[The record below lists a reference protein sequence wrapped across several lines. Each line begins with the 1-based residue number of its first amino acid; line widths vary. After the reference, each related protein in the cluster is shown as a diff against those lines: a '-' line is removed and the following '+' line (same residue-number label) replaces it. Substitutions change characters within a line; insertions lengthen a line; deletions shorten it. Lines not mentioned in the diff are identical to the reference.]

1 MHLTSVIKSVD
12 VARNSYEQYEQVDDL
27 FKQIRLCLLQVRQ
40 NDPVVA
46 EELIGLVRQL
56 EDWVESLVVNS
67 LKLESLES
75 MLRSTIQLAKRLRE
89 RTDRK

>member
-1 MHLTSVIKSVD
+1 MIKSVD

-40 NDPVVA
+40 SDPVVA
-46 EELIGLVRQL
+46 EELRGLVRQL

-75 MLRSTIQLAKRLRE
+75 MLHSTIQLAKRLQE

>member
-1 MHLTSVIKSVD
+1 MIKSVN
-12 VARNSYEQYEQVDDL
+12 VAHNSYEQYEQVDDL

-40 NDPVVA
+40 SDPVIA
-46 EELIGLVRQL
+46 EELKGLVRQL

-75 MLRSTIQLAKRLRE
+75 MLRSTIQLAKRLQE

>member
-1 MHLTSVIKSVD
+1 MTSVIKSVD

-67 LKLESLES
+67 LKLESLEN
-75 MLRSTIQLAKRLRE
+75 MLHSTIQLAKRLRE

>member
-1 MHLTSVIKSVD
+1 MAH
-12 VARNSYEQYEQVDDL
+12 NSYEQYEQVDDL

-40 NDPVVA
+40 SDPVIA
-46 EELIGLVRQL
+46 EELKGLVRQL

-75 MLRSTIQLAKRLRE
+75 MLRSTIQLAKRLQE